1 MPRWVHRTK
10 SKGAAPSL
18 ADDVGQ
24 LPSAEADAIDQ
35 IERPFQTVGPRK
47 FDTPADALEVHPR
60 WNVIAIARD
69 LSASGLLHQRNHA
82 SPRPINLSQAQDTNT
97 PVGTLQPKT
106 LLLRLKQ
113 QAVHRVTPIKWRSPT
128 HLLST
133 LISKDTDSADVN
145 LSKDFDSLEKTS
157 SQLSVCREGATLI
170 SRPSSS
176 SRKLKFA

>member
-1 MPRWVHRTK
+1 
-10 SKGAAPSL
+10 
-18 ADDVGQ
+18 
-24 LPSAEADAIDQ
+24 
-35 IERPFQTVGPRK
+35 
-47 FDTPADALEVHPR
+47 
-60 WNVIAIARD
+60 VIAIARD

-97 PVGTLQPKT
+97 PPPLQPKT

-157 SQLSVCREGATLI
+157 SQLSFCREGATLI